1 MKIFA
6 SMGQKA
12 ETEYYRAGP
21 EARLNL
27 KLGEDNFNSF
37 RQKSVYEV
45 RPYQLDV
52 DGRVL
57 DPLNR
62 CV

>member
-12 ETEYYRAGP
+12 ETEFYRAGP
-21 EARLNL
+21 DARLNL
-27 KLGEDNFNSF
+27 RMGEDNFDAF
-37 RQKSVYEV
+37 RRKAVYEV

-62 CV
+62 